1 MIAAWMLYASA
12 VTAFLGLGAVAVEK
26 SLRFV
31 RQPGRWILAAA
42 IVGAV
47 FVPVVTRS
55 ESAAANADVAGFS
68 ATAPTASL
76 VPLTAI
82 FPNSAALQ
90 SLDVPLIALWI
101 GVTLVLVVLLFSTQ
115 AHLAKRVRAYR
126 EENLFGTKVLR
137 STALGPA
144 VVGWLKTAIV
154 IPAWVDDVG
163 GDSGALMVRHE
174 REHLRGWDAQLLS
187 TAVLLVILQPWNLP
201 LWGLLFRLRRSI
213 ELDCD
218 QRVLKSGVDVGQYG
232 NLLLEMSRRRMRF
245 ALPIVGLAVRTSF
258 LARRVETMTVHM
270 SAFKLPKALLAVG
283 LGGTFAAIAC
293 ELPAPVEP
301 PVIGAVLL
309 QEISLDPDE
318 GGAVAVPSLGED
330 DEILLAFQPT
340 PEELRRVRMALNI
353 NAVLNSANLGR
364 LPQRVA
370 ERLRDHKLLLKVR
383 EQDGNSLLILRSV
396 SEEYLEEALPAVLPV
411 PLGR

>member
-26 SLRFV
+26 SLRFA
-31 RQPGRWILAAA
+31 RQPGRWILATA

-55 ESAAANADVAGFS
+55 ESAAANAEVAGFS

-76 VPLTAI
+76 APLTAI

-163 GDSGALMVRHE
+163 RDWRALMVKHE

-187 TAVLLVILQPWNLP
+187 TAVFLVILQPWNLP

-245 ALPIVGLAVRTSF
+245 ALPIVGLAVKRSF
-258 LARRVETMTVHM
+258 LARRVETMTMHT
-270 SAFKLPKALLAVG
+270 SSFRYPKALLACAF
-283 LGGTFAAIAC
+283 GGAFLAIAC
-293 ELPAPVEP
+293 ELPAPTGQPDLVT
-301 PVIGAVLL
+301 VSL
-309 QEISLDPDE
+309 QEIFVDSAE
-318 GGAVAVPSLGED
+318 SNEST
-330 DEILLAFQPT
+330 LL
-340 PEELRRVRMALNI
+340 
-353 NAVLNSANLGR
+353 
-364 LPQRVA
+364 
-370 ERLRDHKLLLKVR
+370 
-383 EQDGNSLLILRSV
+383 SV
-396 SEEYLEEALPAVLPV
+396 SEGDEINIQLQPTSEDLGRIRQDQDPEAVLRNIREEDLAEALSSTLP
-411 PLGR
+411 

>member
-1 MIAAWMLYASA
+1 MDVSGGYEANRS
-12 VTAFLGLGAVAVEK
+12 VT
-26 SLRFV
+26 
-31 RQPGRWILAAA
+31 
-42 IVGAV
+42 
-47 FVPVVTRS
+47 
-55 ESAAANADVAGFS
+55 N
-68 ATAPTASL
+68 
-76 VPLTAI
+76 
-82 FPNSAALQ
+82 
-90 SLDVPLIALWI
+90 
-101 GVTLVLVVLLFSTQ
+101 
-115 AHLAKRVRAYR
+115 
-126 EENLFGTKVLR
+126 
-137 STALGPA
+137 
-144 VVGWLKTAIV
+144 
-154 IPAWVDDVG
+154 
-163 GDSGALMVRHE
+163 
-174 REHLRGWDAQLLS
+174 LRGWDAQLLS
-187 TAVLLVILQPWNLP
+187 TAVFLVILQPWNLP

-340 PEELRRVRMALNI
+340 SEELRRVRMALNI

-383 EQDGNSLLILRSV
+383 EQDGNPLLILRSL
-396 SEEYLEEALPAVLPV
+396 SEEDLEEALPAVLPV

>member
-26 SLRFV
+26 SLRFA
-31 RQPGRWILAAA
+31 RQPGRWILATA

-55 ESAAANADVAGFS
+55 ESAAATADVAGFS

-76 VPLTAI
+76 APLTAI
-82 FPNSAALQ
+82 FPNSADLQ

-101 GVTLVLVVLLFSTQ
+101 GATLVLVVLLFSTQ

-137 STALGPA
+137 SPVLGPA

-163 GDSGALMVRHE
+163 GDSRALMVRHE

-187 TAVLLVILQPWNLP
+187 TAVFLVILQPWNLP

-309 QEISLDPDE
+309 QEISLDTDE
-318 GGAVAVPSLGED
+318 SGATAVPSAGED
-330 DEILLAFQPT
+330 GKILLAFQPT

-383 EQDGNSLLILRSV
+383 EQDGNPLLILRSL
-396 SEEYLEEALPAVLPV
+396 SEEDLEEALPAVLPV